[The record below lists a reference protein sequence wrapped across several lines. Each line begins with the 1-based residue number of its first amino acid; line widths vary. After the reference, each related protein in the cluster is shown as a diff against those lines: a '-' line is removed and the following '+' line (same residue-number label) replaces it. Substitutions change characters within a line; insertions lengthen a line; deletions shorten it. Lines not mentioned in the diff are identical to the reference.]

1 MPRANVVDQYSDPSF
16 GYLVRQVSQMPEIEP
31 FIKNASIEPG
41 DTDTLPDTAFA
52 WPSQRKYPIHSAEQA
67 ALSYAYS
74 KLASA
79 LPDEVV
85 ASLETALEVYDIPK
99 AAFEVKAVK
108 QASTPADD
116 YLLPDLRL
124 FPVTNAGEVKYA
136 QERIVE
142 QLGKLDVAHRATACH
157 NLVKKADHFGVP
169 LHPEVLKTAGLVVS
183 DTRQTQDWLEA
194 RSAALPVDQHLYKVA
209 YEKLAEELKYHP
221 PESKDRAGLLKL
233 ASVIAELD
241 ERSGVDKHYDRRI
254 MDPLK
259 SVFNTTKIAA
269 DTVDL
274 AGTMVPVKKLTA
286 LPPSFWEDL
295 GGKELR
301 DELCPGGKMDPS
313 HVATVVETLPLDLK
327 VALKSQIRA

>member
-1 MPRANVVDQYSDPSF
+1 MTRVIDQYSDPSF
-16 GYLVRQVSQMPEIEP
+16 GYLVRQVSQMPAIEP
-31 FIKNASIEPG
+31 FIKNASVEAG
-41 DTDTLPDTAFA
+41 DTDALPDTAFA

-79 LPDEVV
+79 LPSEVV
-85 ASLETALEVYDIPK
+85 ANLEAALDVYDIPLS
-99 AAFEVKAVK
+99 AFEERAVK
-108 QASTPADD
+108 QASVAADD
-116 YLLPDLRL
+116 YLLPELKL
-124 FPVTNAGEVKYA
+124 FPVTSASEVKYA
-136 QERIVE
+136 QERVVE
-142 QLGKLDVAHRATACH
+142 QMSRLDIASRATACR
-157 NLVKKADHFGVP
+157 NLVKKADHYGVTV
-169 LHPEVLKTAGLVVS
+169 HPEVLKTAGLVVS

-194 RSAALPVDQHLYKVA
+194 RAAALPVEQHLYKVA
-209 YEKLAEELKYHP
+209 YENLAEELKRYP
-221 PESKDRAGLLKL
+221 RESKDRAGLLKL

-254 MDPLK
+254 VDPLK
-259 SVFNTTKIAA
+259 SVFNTTKVAA

-274 AGTMVPVKKLTA
+274 AGTMVPVKKLMS